1 MNPQQFKL
9 FLGYCWGKKKTK
21 NTQKKNPNLTV
32 KVLKGAHSK
41 KSSSVL
47 SYTHGIAVSNILK
60 CIHFNRISNILYKR
74 WHLETLSSAALSS
87 TPQTLFLPITKK
99 HY

>member
-9 FLGYCWGKKKTK
+9 FLGYCWGEKKPQEKHTNKKT
-21 NTQKKNPNLTV
+21 PNLTV

-41 KSSSVL
+41 KSCSVL
-47 SYTHGIAVSNILK
+47 SYIHGIAVSNIFK

-74 WHLETLSSAALSS
+74 
-87 TPQTLFLPITKK
+87 
-99 HY
+99 